1 MAASMEGDHED
12 DRSSVGTDKV
22 LGIDKGDSIVSTAI
36 EDAKQEEEDWRAA
49 ALAAVPA
56 AAAADDGDGLK
67 APSSSSFSMPV
78 QPSSA
83 SSLLA
88 LEAALLAKYT
98 APPTADA
105 AETRFMVDADWLRLW
120 NGYLF
125 GQQGCLPPGP
135 LTNAALYDRRTLR
148 LRQGLVE
155 GLDYKAMTPTAFHVL
170 AILYGT
176 SDDGGGD
183 GNTATPPEICRC
195 VFNTRF
201 SEMSCVGCDAHHG
214 LTTPSTPPRR
224 RHHYHSFGGNIYNA
238 EVPPSKLRDVS
249 REAKQRAH
257 AEVNR
262 MLARQ
267 RRRIVNGGI
276 GPEGAAAAGGETTSI
291 VSSCSS
297 FQVAGARRGGR
308 PGDEDAEEEEEDGQ
322 EDEDRARA
330 ARCV

>member
-1 MAASMEGDHED
+1 MEGDHED

-22 LGIDKGDSIVSTAI
+22 LGIDKGDSIVSAAT

-56 AAAADDGDGLK
+56 AAAAVAADDGDGLK
-67 APSSSSFSMPV
+67 ASSLSSSMPV

-120 NGYLF
+120 NGYVF

-176 SDDGGGD
+176 SDDGGGG

-195 VFNTRF
+195 VLIRDF
-201 SEMSCVGCDAHHG
+201 EICLVCG
-214 LTTPSTPPRR
+214 L
-224 RHHYHSFGGNIYNA
+224 
-238 EVPPSKLRDVS
+238 
-249 REAKQRAH
+249 
-257 AEVNR
+257 
-262 MLARQ
+262 
-267 RRRIVNGGI
+267 
-276 GPEGAAAAGGETTSI
+276 
-291 VSSCSS
+291 
-297 FQVAGARRGGR
+297 
-308 PGDEDAEEEEEDGQ
+308 
-322 EDEDRARA
+322 
-330 ARCV
+330 